1 MDIHEYQAKKI
12 LSDFGIGIPRGGIA
26 YSPENAEYKAKEI
39 GGSRWVVKA
48 QVHSGARGK
57 AGGIIICND
66 ALEVAR
72 AADKLLGKK
81 LVTNQTGP
89 SGKIINRVY
98 IEEASDIE
106 RELYLGLVFDRGSE
120 CIMVVA
126 STEGGMSVEEI
137 SNKKPETIIRSKIEA
152 AVGIQEFQ
160 AREIAFN
167 LGIETG
173 LISRT
178 AEVIEGCYRAFSEL
192 DATMVEVNPLVIT
205 KDKHVLALDCKM
217 SFDNNALFRRNDVS
231 ELRDKS
237 QENPSEVY
245 ASDRGLNY
253 VGLDGNIGNIINGAG
268 LAMASMDMIKSAGGE
283 PANFLDI
290 GGGATPE
297 KIVKA
302 FKLVSSDEKVKVILV
317 NIFAGI
323 NRCDWVAEGIVQA
336 LQTIKIDMPLVIR
349 LAGTNVEKGNKILK
363 ESGIDFIEAHSLK
376 EAATKAVEAIVSV
389 DFLPKTNPKNCV
401 AQAT

>member
-12 LSDFGIGIPRGGIA
+12 LSDFGIGVPRGGIA

-57 AGGIIICND
+57 AGGIIVCND

-81 LVTNQTGP
+81 LITNQTGP

-167 LGIETG
+167 LGIETD

-217 SFDNNALFRRNDVS
+217 SFDNNALFRRNDVA

-253 VGLDGNIGNIINGAG
+253 VGLEGNIGNIINGAG

-336 LQTIKIDMPLVIR
+336 LETIKINIPLVIR

-363 ESGIDFIEAHSLK
+363 ESGIDYIEAHSLK
-376 EAATKAVEAIVSV
+376 QAATKAVEELKKIEV
-389 DFLPKTNPKNCV
+389 K
-401 AQAT
+401 

>member
-12 LSDFGIGIPRGGIA
+12 LSNFGISIPRGGIA
-26 YSPENAEYKAKEI
+26 YSPENAEYKARDI
-39 GGSRWVVKA
+39 GGSKWVVKA

-57 AGGIIICND
+57 AGGIVLCND
-66 ALEVAR
+66 ALEVAQ

-89 SGKIINRVY
+89 AGKIINRVY
-98 IEEASDIE
+98 IEEATEIDKEI
-106 RELYLGLVFDRGSE
+106 YLGLVFDRGSE

-126 STEGGMSVEEI
+126 STAGGMSVEEI
-137 SNKKPETIIRSKIEA
+137 SKEKPETIIRSKIEVS
-152 AVGIQEFQ
+152 VGMQGFQ

-167 LGIETG
+167 LGIEPD
-173 LISRT
+173 LVSRT
-178 AEVIEGCYRAFSEL
+178 AEVIIGCYRAFSEL
-192 DATMVEVNPLVIT
+192 DATMVEINPLVIT

-217 SFDNNALFRRNDVS
+217 SFDNNALFRRNEVS

-268 LAMASMDMIKSAGGE
+268 LAMASMDMIKLAGGE
-283 PANFLDI
+283 PANFLDV

-336 LQTIKIDMPLVIR
+336 LETIDINMPLVIR
-349 LAGTNVEKGNKILK
+349 LAGTNVEEGNKILK
-363 ESGIDFIEAHSLK
+363 ESKINYIEASTL
-376 EAATKAVEAIVSV
+376 EDAANKAVEALKQVE
-389 DFLPKTNPKNCV
+389 DK
-401 AQAT
+401 